1 MCLMQK
7 HALSF
12 ADGTLCCTFQLPV
25 HVIVIPNNFQMVL
38 FFDHASKV
46 AIPHGIP

>member
-12 ADGTLCCTFQLPV
+12 ADGSIGLTFQLPV
-25 HVIVIPNNFQMVL
+25 QVIVIPNNFQLVL
-38 FFDHASKV
+38 LFDHASK
-46 AIPHGIP
+46 ADIPHGIS

>member
-1 MCLMQK
+1 MGLLQK

-12 ADGTLCCTFQLPV
+12 ADGSIGRTPQLPV
-25 HVIVIPNNFQMVL
+25 QVIVILNNFQLVL